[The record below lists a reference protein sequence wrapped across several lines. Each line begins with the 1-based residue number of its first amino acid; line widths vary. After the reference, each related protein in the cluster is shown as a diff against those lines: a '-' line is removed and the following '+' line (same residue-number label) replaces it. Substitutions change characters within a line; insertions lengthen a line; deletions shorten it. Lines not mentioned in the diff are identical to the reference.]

1 MNIAAPNPIRLIVGL
16 GNPGSEY
23 EETRHNAGFWF
34 VDRLAERYGGQFK
47 PESKF
52 FGQTCRIRVGG
63 GECWLLKPATFMN
76 HSGRS
81 VSALAGY
88 FRITPEQFLVVHDD
102 LDLPVGTVRLKLG
115 GGDGGHNGL
124 RDIIGALGG
133 REFWRLRIGIAHP
146 GDSRRVVDYVLNR
159 PSREDADAIA
169 AALLRA
175 EELLPLVLAG
185 DYQQVMNQLH
195 SEP

>member
-1 MNIAAPNPIRLIVGL
+1 M
-16 GNPGSEY
+16 
-23 EETRHNAGFWF
+23 
-34 VDRLAERYGGQFK
+34 
-47 PESKF
+47 
-52 FGQTCRIRVGG
+52 
-63 GECWLLKPATFMN
+63 LKPATFMN

-88 FRITPEQFLVVHDD
+88 FKITPEQLLVAHDD
-102 LDLPVGTVRLKLG
+102 LDLPVGAVRLKLG

-159 PSREDADAIA
+159 PSREDADGIA
-169 AALLRA
+169 AALSRA
-175 EELLPLVLAG
+175 EELFPRVLAG